1 MAAVPLSPLPEGYYE
16 STNPFLVHGPRGFEE
31 FKLLESFGMYARMD
45 FPGVPEE
52 CLRVSLD
59 PAKKSLAVYAD
70 APLVHRHDSAHRK
83 YLSVI
88 QTVCRCCLFDGFTY
102 QMSDGVLRLHLSK
115 TNIDPPRSS
124 CIEFKYSAFGEV
136 VFVDISGN
144 DMDESYESKQLEDG
158 SLYVRLDMP
167 GVPKDNF
174 TVSVANGR
182 VNVTGQA
189 PALSH
194 DSGSRFYSGDVAI
207 LSGPVDFTSHR
218 VKTIIKN
225 GVIRLL
231 VPSL

>member
-1 MAAVPLSPLPEGYYE
+1 MAAVPEGYYE

-31 FKLLESFGMYARMD
+31 FKLLESFGMYVRMD

-52 CLRVSLD
+52 CVRVSLD

-70 APLVHRHDSAHRK
+70 APKVHRYDLAQRK

-88 QTVCRCCLFDGFTY
+88 ETVCRCCVFDRFTY

-115 TNIDPPRSS
+115 SNIDPSHSS
-124 CIEFKYSAFGEV
+124 CIGTYETFLFLFSY
-136 VFVDISGN
+136 ISGN

-158 SLYVRLDMP
+158 NLYVRLDMP

-174 TVSVANGR
+174 TVSVANGK

-189 PALSH
+189 PALDH
-194 DSGSRFYSGDVAI
+194 DSGSRLYSSDVVI
-207 LSGPVDFTSHR
+207 LSGPVDFPIHR

-231 VPSL
+231 IPPV